1 MAEPHTRSD
10 AAAPARPSRAELQFY
25 ATPGPM
31 TALGGDAR
39 LEERLAGLP
48 RDPEQLRRALP
59 GLVIH
64 GDLQWV
70 YGLDRPPDLAEMN
83 LRPASAILGRVLA
96 RDDGPLERPRAP
108 QDRMVGVCRHYATLF
123 AALLRH
129 QGTPAR
135 ARCGFGGYFA
145 GGGVGGREGSNG
157 EWIDHWVTEYWD
169 AGGERW
175 VRADPQFDDT
185 MLARLG
191 VTEDPADLRPEA
203 FLTGGDAWLGH
214 RWGSFD
220 AQRFGIADLRGPW
233 FVAGNVVRDLAALN
247 KVEVLPWDVWGP
259 LGAWIEDGPDD
270 ELVDA
275 LAVATTSGSLDDVR
289 AAYRSQP
296 WLPVSDGATELVP
309 VREG

>member
-1 MAEPHTRSD
+1 MADPQ
-10 AAAPARPSRAELQFY
+10 AARPAPPARPSRAELEFY

-31 TALGGDAR
+31 TALAGDAR
-39 LEERLAGLP
+39 LESLLEVLP
-48 RDPEQLRRALP
+48 HDPEQLRRVLP

-70 YGLDRPPDLAEMN
+70 HGLDRRPDMAEMN
-83 LRPASAILGRVLA
+83 LRPASAILGTVLA
-96 RDDGPLERPRAP
+96 RDDGPLVWPRAP
-108 QDRMVGVCRHYATLF
+108 QDRMVGVCRHFATLY

-135 ARCGFGGYFA
+135 ARCGFGGYFVDVGV
-145 GGGVGGREGSNG
+145 GGGVEDHQ
-157 EWIDHWVTEYWD
+157 WIDHWVTEYWD
-169 AGGERW
+169 AGRDRW
-175 VRADPQFDDT
+175 VRADPQFDET
-185 MLARLG
+185 MLARLA

-214 RWGSFD
+214 RWGSYD
-220 AQRFGIADLRGPW
+220 AQRFGIGELRGPW

-259 LGAWIEDGPDD
+259 LGAWVEAGPDD

-275 LAVATTSGSLDDVR
+275 LAVAATSGSLDDVR
-289 AAYRSQP
+289 AAYRSHP
-296 WLPVSDGATELVP
+296 WLPVSDDASELVP
-309 VREG
+309 VREA

>member
-1 MAEPHTRSD
+1 MGGPTA
-10 AAAPARPSRAELQFY
+10 AELRYY
-25 ATPGPM
+25 ASPGPM
-31 TALGGDAR
+31 TALGGDAA
-39 LEERLAGLP
+39 LEALLGALP
-48 RDPEQLRRALP
+48 RDPERLRQLLP

-70 YGLDRPPDLAEMN
+70 HGLDRRPDMAQLN
-83 LRPASAILGRVLA
+83 LRPAAEMLRTVLE
-96 RDDGPLERPRAP
+96 RDDGPLARPRAP
-108 QDRMVGVCRHYATLF
+108 QDRMVGVCRHFATLF

-145 GGGVGGREGSNG
+145 DAGRD
-157 EWIDHWVTEYWD
+157 WIDHWVTEYWD
-169 AGGERW
+169 AGGDRW
-175 VRADPQFDDT
+175 VRADPQFDET
-185 MLARLG
+185 MLGRLG

-203 FLTGGDAWLGH
+203 FLTGGDAWLGY
-214 RWGSFD
+214 RWGSHD
-220 AQRFGIADLRGPW
+220 AQRFGIGELCGPW

-259 LGAWIEDGPDD
+259 LGAWIDDGPDE

-275 LAVATTSGSLDDVR
+275 LAVAATSGSFDDVR

-296 WLPVSDGATELVP
+296 WLPVSDDASELVP
-309 VREG
+309 VREA